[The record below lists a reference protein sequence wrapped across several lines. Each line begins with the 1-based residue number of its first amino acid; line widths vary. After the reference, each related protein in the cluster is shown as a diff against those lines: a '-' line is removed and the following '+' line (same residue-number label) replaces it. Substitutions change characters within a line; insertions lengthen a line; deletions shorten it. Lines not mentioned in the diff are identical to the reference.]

1 MRNTTAILCLSTFL
15 VSVPVLAEPDH
26 KHGPGGHTHAPATA
40 EQVSARA
47 IERVKSMVQ
56 RGKLDKSWVAA
67 KPEPAYQKDFA
78 KGTEWVVAFRND
90 KVDDA
95 GKRTLYVF
103 FSLEGSYIAANYSGK

>member
-1 MRNTTAILCLSTFL
+1 MRKATAVLLFSAILT
-15 VSVPVLAEPDH
+15 VAPAIAGPDH
-26 KHGPGGHTHAPATA
+26 THGAGGHTHAPATA

-56 RGKLDKSWVAA
+56 RGKLDKSWANA

-78 KGTEWVVAFRND
+78 KGTEWVVAFRNE
-90 KVDDA
+90 KMEDA
-95 GKRTLYVF
+95 TKRTLYVF